1 VPSHDTSVF
10 TRRGGGGARRCRG
23 VLQSGYG
30 TRGRGGR
37 GPSGRNGAR
46 APCAFACAPGD
57 PLRFDPERD
66 GLRRQT
72 TSAVPSRRVD
82 EGEDRVVAFA
92 PDGYTNWASIARDG
106 SSAGRVQNLDGV
118 RAACRGCHNQY
129 KDKYKRE
136 MRGKII

>member
-1 VPSHDTSVF
+1 MKANT
-10 TRRGGGGARRCRG
+10 
-23 VLQSGYG
+23 
-30 TRGRGGR
+30 
-37 GPSGRNGAR
+37 GPAM
-46 APCAFACAPGD
+46 A
-57 PLRFDPERD
+57 
-66 GLRRQT
+66 GLDFVAMT
-72 TSAVPSRRVD
+72 AAL
-82 EGEDRVVAFA
+82 DRVVAFA